1 MIGEVAL
8 GGVYV
13 PALLV
18 LAVIAMGLTWLAT
31 RLLKLAGAYRFV
43 AFRPLVELALF
54 VLLFGLVS
62 LLSGRAGFQP

>member
-1 MIGEVAL
+1 MTGEVAL
-8 GGVYV
+8 GGVFL

-18 LAVIAMGLTWLAT
+18 LALIAMGLTWVAT
-31 RLLKLAGAYRFV
+31 RLLKLAGAYRFI

-62 LLSGRAGFQP
+62 LISGHAGFRP